1 MDEMLTIQPAMSNP
15 SRNNISSV
23 ISQFGKRLF
32 GFIRQRVN
40 NEADAE
46 DILQDV
52 WYQLTATVDSEPI
65 EQVSSWLFKVARN
78 KIIDSY
84 RKKKPELLEDALA
97 FENEDGEINFR
108 EILMDKSKN
117 PETEYL
123 RNLFWETMDKALD
136 ELPEEQRSVFVW
148 NELEDISFK
157 EIAERTGVQVNTLIS
172 RKRYAVLHLRER
184 LQTLYN
190 EIINY

>member
-1 MDEMLTIQPAMSNP
+1 MDEMLTIQPVMTNP
-15 SRNNISSV
+15 SRKNISSV

-84 RKKKPELLEDALA
+84 RKKKPELLEDALTL
-97 FENEDGEINFR
+97 ENEEGEINFR
-108 EILMDKSKN
+108 EILMDKSNN

-123 RNLFWETMDKALD
+123 RNIFWDTMDKALD
-136 ELPEEQRSVFVW
+136 ELPEEQKKVFVW
-148 NELEDISFK
+148 NELEDIPFK
-157 EIAERTGVQVNTLIS
+157 EIAERTGEQINTLIS